1 MVIQAIK
8 TDKALLV
15 NAKGRLDASW
25 SDYFTDTFLEYIRNG
40 EHQIFINAVEM
51 PFLSSAGI
59 RSLVRISKELSK
71 VKGQLK
77 IIEANE
83 FVINTL
89 KTTGFGVWLSNAKT
103 EDLLPVAEEG
113 KTNLEIQENLYLI
126 NKSNS
131 VILQQLSTWKPWGAV
146 KKGEIK
152 QVGFQ
157 PDSFALGIGSPHEE
171 AADAALKF
179 GDFVSICGNIV
190 YQTPEERSRPDY
202 LLPLENYLPQMQ
214 TIQCLFAQGEMSHL
228 LRFAPDEINET
239 HGIGDLMTQ
248 ALAITNADLA
258 VFVILAEIDGLV
270 GAHLIQSPGEIME
283 FKSHN
288 FNELRKYISYT
299 GERAYTGEQALVFG
313 VVSSQHQHQNKTL
326 LVKLNSKPTL
336 STHAHAI
343 VFPYQPLQNGQL
355 DLKRQI
361 DKFFNGSPPKGL
373 VHLIEDDRPTMGLG
387 ESSFTRGA
395 MWCAPAQWK
404 EENI

>member
-8 TDKALLV
+8 TDNVLLV

-77 IIEANE
+77 IIEAND

-89 KTTGFGVWLSNAKT
+89 KTTGFGVWLSNAKA
-103 EDLLPVAEEG
+103 EDLLPVTEEG

-126 NKSNS
+126 NKNNS
-131 VILQQLSTWKPWGAV
+131 VILQQLSAWKPWDAV
-146 KKGEIK
+146 NKDQLM

-157 PDSFALGIGSPHEE
+157 PDSFALGIGSPHEDAAE
-171 AADAALKF
+171 AAFKF
-179 GDFVSICGNIV
+179 GDFVSICGNVV

-214 TIQCLFAQGEMSHL
+214 TIQCLYARGEMSHM

-239 HGIGDLMTQ
+239 YGIGDLMTQ
-248 ALAITNADLA
+248 ALAITNNDLA
-258 VFVILAEIDGLV
+258 VFVILAEIDGIV
-270 GAHLIQSPGEIME
+270 GAHLIQSPGEIVE

-288 FNELRKYISYT
+288 FNELRKYISFT
-299 GERAYTGEQALVFG
+299 GERAFTGEQALVFG
-313 VVSSQHQHQNKTL
+313 VVSGQHQNKTL
-326 LVKLNSKPTL
+326 LVKLNAKSTL
-336 STHAHAI
+336 SAHAHAI

-355 DLKRQI
+355 DLKRQM
-361 DKFFNGSPPKGL
+361 DKFFNGPPPKGL

-395 MWCAPAQWK
+395 MWCAPAKWK
-404 EENI
+404 EENV